1 MFKFIYDTNFH
12 RKLNIPAPPVRMS
25 LQSSLFTFSFTTPCS
40 SSSHETST
48 PTITPFLNPV
58 TRQSNQPDSSGR
70 SEENNGEL
78 LRASSRSCTCG
89 RRHFLEAAS
98 TALFPICPSI
108 ASDNL
113 QPRYKT
119 VLNRVHPPRPDWYD
133 EFYASV
139 LNSTVEPYEAEVAV
153 YKTQLFTNLR
163 GKAKKVLEIGIGTGP
178 NLKYYANSADIQ
190 VYGVD
195 PNTKMEK
202 FAQESAVA
210 AGLPLSNFEFIQ
222 AVCMFLL

>member
-1 MFKFIYDTNFH
+1 MLTFF
-12 RKLNIPAPPVRMS
+12 
-25 LQSSLFTFSFTTPCS
+25 SLFLY
-40 SSSHETST
+40 HY
-48 PTITPFLNPV
+48 FL
-58 TRQSNQPDSSGR
+58 G
-70 SEENNGEL
+70 
-78 LRASSRSCTCG
+78 A
-89 RRHFLEAAS
+89 
-98 TALFPICPSI
+98 
-108 ASDNL
+108 
-113 QPRYKT
+113 K
-119 VLNRVHPPRPDWYD
+119 
-133 EFYASV
+133 
-139 LNSTVEPYEAEVAV
+139 VAV
-153 YKTQLFTNLR
+153 YKTRLFTNLIR

>member
-1 MFKFIYDTNFH
+1 
-12 RKLNIPAPPVRMS
+12 
-25 LQSSLFTFSFTTPCS
+25 
-40 SSSHETST
+40 
-48 PTITPFLNPV
+48 
-58 TRQSNQPDSSGR
+58 
-70 SEENNGEL
+70 
-78 LRASSRSCTCG
+78 
-89 RRHFLEAAS
+89 
-98 TALFPICPSI
+98 
-108 ASDNL
+108 
-113 QPRYKT
+113 

-139 LNSTVEPYEAEVAV
+139 LNSTAEPYEAEVSGTLVKQFFFLVRIMYSGLHLMTFFSLFLYCYFLAGKVAV